1 MTGAIVL
8 AALTTI
14 VAKMHLTPEQ
24 LFAYLRGELLEGRIA
39 SAENPDGIFY
49 SVEEKK
55 QIIEYFNDQN
65 RIRNK

>member
-1 MTGAIVL
+1 MQ
-8 AALTTI
+8 
-14 VAKMHLTPEQ
+14 LTPEQ
-24 LFAYLRGELLEGRIA
+24 LFAYLANTLDEGRIA

-55 QIIEYFNDQN
+55 KIIEYFDEKN